1 MQESITQNRVN
12 IIAAE
17 VVMEEIKEL
26 RENLKTIEPLLGKES
41 ATYQKRERK
50 LNELLKQAKGMGIVI

>member
-1 MQESITQNRVN
+1 MQESISQNKVN

-17 VVMEEIKEL
+17 VVIEEIKEL

-41 ATYQKRERK
+41 STYQKRERK
-50 LNELLKQAKGMGIVI
+50 LNKLLKQAKAMGIVI